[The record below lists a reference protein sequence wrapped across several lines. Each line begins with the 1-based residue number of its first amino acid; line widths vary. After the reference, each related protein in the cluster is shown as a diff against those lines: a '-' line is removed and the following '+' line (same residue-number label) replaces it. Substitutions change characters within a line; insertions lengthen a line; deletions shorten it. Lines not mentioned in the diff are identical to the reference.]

1 MTPLACVIF
10 TLTFALVSVPDLLRA
25 QSSPRDSSSE
35 CSQPTA
41 ERDAIIR
48 EAEKDQYTTR
58 RVEFIG
64 NRYVRDAM
72 LRSRTNLGLQEGEL
86 FTRWNL
92 VRSLRNVS
100 TLKRIY
106 PVRMNDVELQL
117 NRNDKTI
124 DMVICFRERRT
135 PKPGT

>member
-1 MTPLACVIF
+1 MSVTRSLVCVS
-10 TLTFALVSVPDLLRA
+10 FALAFASFAVPDHLCA
-25 QSSPRDSSSE
+25 QSAE

-64 NRYVRDAM
+64 NRYVRDAT
-72 LRSRTNLGLQEGEL
+72 LRSRTNLGLQEGEF
-86 FTRWNL
+86 FTRQNL

-100 TLKRIY
+100 TVKQIY
-106 PVRMNDVELQL
+106 PVRMKDVELRL
-117 NRNDKTI
+117 NRDEKTA
-124 DMVICFRERRT
+124 DVLICFRERRT
-135 PKPGT
+135 SRH